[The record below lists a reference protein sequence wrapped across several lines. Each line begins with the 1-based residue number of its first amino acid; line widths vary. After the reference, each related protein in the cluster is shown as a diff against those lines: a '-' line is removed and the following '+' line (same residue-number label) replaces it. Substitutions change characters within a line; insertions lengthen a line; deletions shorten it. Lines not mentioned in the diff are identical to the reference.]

1 MRIVDSHKQKYFVL
15 IIDLSESSKVFVNAL
30 IGYYKNFRSEFSW
43 VLIDTFLRA
52 LVVKFRILLQEF
64 QEREKKRGA
73 PLYYL
78 GMPLF
83 RAAYIFFSLNMNN
96 K

>member
-64 QEREKKRGA
+64 QEREKKEGLLCITSVCHCFELRISSF
-73 PLYYL
+73 L
-78 GMPLF
+78 
-83 RAAYIFFSLNMNN
+83 
-96 K
+96 